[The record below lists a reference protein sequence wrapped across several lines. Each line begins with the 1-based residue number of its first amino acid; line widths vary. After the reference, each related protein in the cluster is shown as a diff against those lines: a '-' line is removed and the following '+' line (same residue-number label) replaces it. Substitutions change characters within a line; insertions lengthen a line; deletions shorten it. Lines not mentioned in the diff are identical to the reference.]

1 MKTILFPGAR
11 ILVSLVLA
19 VPPLAAQTHQG
30 LEEAPSGTRWIADR
44 SSRMYYP
51 VDCWLAARVPRADRL
66 YFATESALQSRGFAP
81 SAGCGGASSTQLEDA
96 SPAGGQAPP
105 APPTVMPVPTE
116 NRHSRRGFWISGGLG
131 YGSLGCEDCGG
142 REGGLSGGLQLG
154 GSLSQKVL
162 LGGGT
167 SGWTKDE
174 GGVTLTVGTL
184 VALIRFYPSSTGG
197 FFLLGGLGLGTVY
210 AKVDGFGDDTE
221 TGGGALLGL
230 GYDLR
235 VGDNVSLTPFWNGF
249 AVRTENTDA
258 NVGQIGL
265 SLTVH

>member
-1 MKTILFPGAR
+1 MRRLLIL
-11 ILVSLVLA
+11 IVLVLTA
-19 VPPLAAQTHQG
+19 SPIAAQAHQG

-44 SSRMYYP
+44 TSRMYYP
-51 VDCWLAARVPRADRL
+51 VDCWLATRVPRADRL
-66 YFATESALQSRGFAP
+66 YFATESALQSRGFTP
-81 SAGCGGASSTQLEDA
+81 SAGCGGAASAQLEDA
-96 SPAGGQAPP
+96 RPAAPQAAP
-105 APPTVMPVPTE
+105 AAATITPALTE

-131 YGSLGCEDCGG
+131 YGSLGCEDCTG
-142 REGGLSGGLQLG
+142 REWGLSGGLQLG

-174 GGVTLTVGTL
+174 GGATLTVGTV

-249 AVRTENTDA
+249 AVRTENADA

-265 SLTVH
+265 SVTVH